1 MSAPEQLTLEQ
12 FLDSA
17 AERLQFL
24 REYSS
29 LVQEAAPRREEV
41 QQLYEAAHWLD
52 AQSAAQQFPLFS
64 EIAGRMAHVFQ
75 YALHA
80 ELPPEA
86 HGPLLEF
93 LADAITVLE
102 SDLMQIYSDRT
113 ETAEDVDI
121 FKRRYSFAFAQPQA
135 EEHAVHAVA
144 ASEPAAAPLEDSFSA
159 PAGVAEEARAGE
171 ALPDDEEVP
180 AEVLEFFVP
189 EAEEHLQAV
198 AECLLA
204 IESGSTADGVNK
216 LFRAMHTVK
225 GSAAQVGLRRVSAV
239 AHRMEDLVG
248 RIRDGSLRATP
259 EVVDLCLEGVDALK
273 KSIHQQWAS
282 EDAAKTGLQAIVER
296 LAFYAPREVE
306 TLPVVQQ
313 AAPAE
318 ATVAVTAE
326 PIAEAKTER
335 APAPQRRAAAAM
347 PGGKSVRVA
356 LDRLDRM
363 MNAVGELVI
372 NRTRMVGHMAE
383 LEKLVEVLNFS
394 KSRLVG
400 KIDDFQEKHEFQLLR
415 RGNRDGGF
423 NGQGNGHG
431 AGTSGGWDGAAAGR
445 SLLQHGMDEFSELE
459 MDRYDDF
466 NILSRSLTEISADV
480 NEVLSQL
487 DGFLGRVEGDIGE
500 FTKLAHH
507 LQDEITQA
515 RMVPIGHL
523 YTRLSRT
530 VREAG
535 KETGRLVD
543 FDLEGEATE
552 LDNNIIQQL
561 GDPLVHLV
569 RNAVAHGIEDPA
581 DRLAAGKPER
591 GRVTLRAYHRG
602 NHIFIEVEDD
612 GRGIDY
618 ERVREHAVEASLVSQ
633 EVAHKLSERDLRE
646 ILFHPGFS
654 TASSQTELAGRGVGL
669 DVVRANVAALNG
681 EIEVRSNFGAGCFF
695 SLKVPLTLIISQA
708 LFVRCSTAIF
718 AFPLSMVE
726 EIRRIKPEEIEEVGG
741 KPYTRVRDLITEI
754 VRLDRQL
761 ELPPLEAANGYYRLV
776 LVRVA
781 NRQVGIVVEEVLG
794 KDEIVIKS
802 LGSYLRRV
810 KLFPGATIAPD
821 GSLILLIDLNRLVD
835 AAAPERRALG
845 PAAAGIARV
854 FAPGAAA
861 VAAGAIPGEATDA
874 IRDDKVV
881 LVTDDSIS
889 VRKFV
894 GRMLEKAGYRVKL
907 ASDGLEAAEVAA
919 QSGCHLVL
927 TDIEMPRMNG
937 YELMAHLRQ
946 DPATRRIPVMVL
958 TSRAGA
964 KHKERAMKEGAAAF
978 LTKPVQEEQLLAAVT
993 ELIGESA
1000 PDKRAENRA
1009 ARLLAVR

>member
-1 MSAPEQLTLEQ
+1 MSAQEQLTLDQ
-12 FLDSA
+12 FLESA
-17 AERLQFL
+17 SERLQFL

-29 LVQEAAPRREEV
+29 LVQEAAPRHEEV
-41 QQLYEAAHWLD
+41 EKLYEESHWL
-52 AQSAAQQFPLFS
+52 AGTAAQQGFPLFS

-80 ELPPEA
+80 ELPPES
-86 HGPLLEF
+86 HGPLVEF

-102 SDLMQIYSDRT
+102 GDLMQIYAERT
-113 ETAEDVDI
+113 ETAEDVET
-121 FKRRYSFAFAQPQA
+121 FKRRYSFAFAQPAVHEAPRHAADSGPHYAEPA
-135 EEHAVHAVA
+135 EENGI
-144 ASEPAAAPLEDSFSA
+144 A
-159 PAGVAEEARAGE
+159 PAGQALE
-171 ALPDDEEVP
+171 ALPEDEDVP

-189 EAEEHLQAV
+189 EADEHLGSV
-198 AECLLA
+198 TECLLA
-204 IESGSTADGVNK
+204 IESGVTAENVHK
-216 LFRAMHTVK
+216 LFRAMHTIK

-259 EVVDLCLEGVDALK
+259 EVVDLCLESVDVLK
-273 KSIHQQWAS
+273 KSVHRQWPD
-282 EDAAKTGLQAIVER
+282 EETAKAGMQAIVER
-296 LAFYAPREVE
+296 LAPYAPRE
-306 TLPVVQQ
+306 
-313 AAPAE
+313 AE
-318 ATVAVTAE
+318 ATPA
-326 PIAEAKTER
+326 AEAAAVEST
-335 APAPQRRAAAAM
+335 APAGESAAQASTEAASAPVAATKRRPAAAV
-347 PGGKSVRVA
+347 PTGKSVRIA

-383 LEKLVEVLNFS
+383 LEKLVEVLTFS

-400 KIDDFQEKHEFQLLR
+400 KIDDFQEKHEFQLLK
-415 RGNRDGGF
+415 RG
-423 NGQGNGHG
+423 GQSMGSFGNGNGHG
-431 AGTSGGWDGAAAGR
+431 SAANGKGANRNGGLTPGR
-445 SLLQHGMDEFSELE
+445 SNGANGTEEFSDLEL
-459 MDRYDDF
+459 DRYDDF

-500 FTKLAHH
+500 FTKLAHN

-515 RMVPIGHL
+515 RMVPIGNL
-523 YTRLSRT
+523 STRLTRT
-530 VREAG
+530 VREAA
-535 KETGRLVD
+535 KETGRMVD
-543 FDLEGEATE
+543 FELEGEATE

-561 GDPLVHLV
+561 ADPLIHLV
-569 RNAVAHGIEDPA
+569 RNAVAHGIEDPEA
-581 DRLAAGKPER
+581 RRAAGKSER

-602 NHIFIEVEDD
+602 NHIFLEVQDD
-612 GRGIDY
+612 GHGIDY
-618 ERVREHAVEASLVSQ
+618 ERVRERAVEASLVSP
-633 EVAHKLSERDLRE
+633 EVAHKLGERELRD

-681 EIEVRSNFGAGCFF
+681 EIDVRSEPGAGCFF

-708 LFVRCSTAIF
+708 LFVRCSTSIF
-718 AFPLSMVE
+718 AFPLSTVE

-741 KPYTRVRDLITEI
+741 KLYTRVRDLITEI
-754 VRLDRQL
+754 VRLDSQL
-761 ELPPLEAANGYYRLV
+761 ELPPLEAANGYYKLV

-835 AAAPERRALG
+835 AGAPERRALG

-861 VAAGAIPGEATDA
+861 VAAGSIPGEATDA
-874 IRDDKVV
+874 IRDEKVV

-919 QSGCHLVL
+919 QSGCHLIL

-946 DPATRRIPVMVL
+946 DPSTKRIPVMVL

-978 LTKPVQEEQLLAAVT
+978 LTKPVQEEQLLSAVA
-993 ELIGESA
+993 ELIGESS
-1000 PDKRAENRA
+1000 AESRA
-1009 ARLLAVR
+1009 ARLAPVR

>member
-1 MSAPEQLTLEQ
+1 MSEQEQLTLDQ
-12 FLDSA
+12 FLESA
-17 AERLQFL
+17 SERLQFL

-41 QQLYEAAHWLD
+41 EKLYEEARWL
-52 AQSAAQQFPLFS
+52 AGTAAQQGFPLFG

-86 HGPLLEF
+86 HGPLVEF

-102 SDLMQIYSDRT
+102 GDLMQIYAEKT
-113 ETAEDVDI
+113 ETVEDVET
-121 FKRRYSFAFAQPQA
+121 FKRRYSFAFAQPT
-135 EEHAVHAVA
+135 VH
-144 ASEPAAAPLEDSFSA
+144 EPAPRPTVTAEPSYVEQTEET
-159 PAGVAEEARAGE
+159 GVALSVET
-171 ALPDDEEVP
+171 LPEDEDVP
-180 AEVLEFFVP
+180 AEVLGFFVP
-189 EAEEHLQAV
+189 EAEEHLQTV
-198 AECLLA
+198 TECLLA
-204 IESGSTADGVNK
+204 IESGATAENVHK
-216 LFRAMHTVK
+216 LFRAMHTIK

-259 EVVDLCLEGVDALK
+259 EVVDLCLESVDVLK
-273 KSIHQQWAS
+273 RSIHRQWAD
-282 EDAAKTGLQAIVER
+282 EETAKAGTQAIVGR
-296 LAFYAPREVE
+296 LAPYAPREAE
-306 TLPVVQQ
+306 
-313 AAPAE
+313 AAPA
-318 ATVAVTAE
+318 
-326 PIAEAKTER
+326 AEAAATE
-335 APAPQRRAAAAM
+335 APAPAAEPAAETAGEAASVPAAAMKRRAATAV
-347 PGGKSVRVA
+347 PSGKSVRIA

-400 KIDDFQEKHEFQLLR
+400 KIDDFQEKHEFQLLK
-415 RGNRDGGF
+415 RGSHAAGPF
-423 NGQGNGHG
+423 GNGNG
-431 AGTSGGWDGAAAGR
+431 SNGKSASGNGAAAAARDIRANGTE
-445 SLLQHGMDEFSELE
+445 EFSDLE

-500 FTKLAHH
+500 FTKLAHN

-515 RMVPIGHL
+515 RMVPIGNL
-523 YTRLSRT
+523 STRLSRT
-530 VREAG
+530 VREAA

-543 FDLEGEATE
+543 FELEGEATE

-561 GDPLVHLV
+561 ADPLIHLV
-569 RNAVAHGIEDPA
+569 RNAVAHGIEDPEA
-581 DRLAAGKPER
+581 RHAAGKSER

-602 NHIFIEVEDD
+602 NHIFLEVQDD
-612 GRGIDY
+612 GHGIDY
-618 ERVREHAVEASLVSQ
+618 ERVRERAVEASLVSP
-633 EVAHKLSERDLRE
+633 EVAHKLGERELRD

-669 DVVRANVAALNG
+669 DVVQSNVAALNG
-681 EIEVRSNFGAGCFF
+681 EIEVRSEPGAGCFF

-708 LFVRCSTAIF
+708 LFVRCSTSTF
-718 AFPLSMVE
+718 AFPLSTVE

-741 KPYTRVRDLITEI
+741 KLYTRVRDLITEI
-754 VRLDRQL
+754 VRLDSQL
-761 ELPPLEAANGYYRLV
+761 EMPPLEAANGYYKLV

-835 AAAPERRALG
+835 AGAPERRALG

-861 VAAGAIPGEATDA
+861 VAAGSIPGEATDS
-874 IRDDKVV
+874 IRDEKVV

-919 QSGCHLVL
+919 QSGCHLIL

-946 DPATRRIPVMVL
+946 DPSTKRIPVMVL

-978 LTKPVQEEQLLAAVT
+978 LTKPVQEEQLLAAVA
-993 ELIGESA
+993 ELIGESS
-1000 PDKRAENRA
+1000 AESRT
-1009 ARLLAVR
+1009 ARLAPVR

>member
-1 MSAPEQLTLEQ
+1 VSEQEHITVDQ
-12 FLDSA
+12 FLESA
-17 AERLQFL
+17 SERLQFL

-41 QQLYEAAHWLD
+41 EKLYEEAHWL
-52 AQSAAQQFPLFS
+52 AGAAAQQGFPLFG

-86 HGPLLEF
+86 HGPLVEF

-102 SDLMQIYSDRT
+102 GDLMQIYAEQT
-113 ETAEDVDI
+113 ETAEDVET
-121 FKRRYSFAFAQPQA
+121 FKRRYSFAFAKP
-135 EEHAVHAVA
+135 AVQEAAQEPAVA
-144 ASEPAAAPLEDSFSA
+144 AEADYAEAAAESA
-159 PAGVAEEARAGE
+159 SLPAGQAPE
-171 ALPDDEEVP
+171 ALPEDEDVP

-189 EAEEHLQAV
+189 EADEHLVAV
-198 AECLLA
+198 TECLLA
-204 IESGSTADGVNK
+204 IESGATAENVHK
-216 LFRAMHTVK
+216 LFRAMHTIK

-259 EVVDLCLEGVDALK
+259 EVVDLCLESVDVLK
-273 KSIHQQWAS
+273 KSIHRQWADDES
-282 EDAAKTGLQAIVER
+282 ARAGMQAIVER
-296 LAFYAPREVE
+296 LAPYAPRELE
-306 TLPVVQQ
+306 
-313 AAPAE
+313 AAPA
-318 ATVAVTAE
+318 
-326 PIAEAKTER
+326 AEAVAADSS
-335 APAPQRRAAAAM
+335 APAGELAAESAAEAASLPAAATKRRAAAAVQ
-347 PGGKSVRVA
+347 GGKSVRIA

-394 KSRLVG
+394 KLRLVG
-400 KIDDFQEKHEFQLLR
+400 KIDDFQEKHEFQLLK
-415 RGNRDGGF
+415 RGSQQSGSFGN
-423 NGQGNGHG
+423 GNGHG
-431 AGTSGGWDGAAAGR
+431 YGNGTNGKNGGGAAPALRGNTR
-445 SLLQHGMDEFSELE
+445 GGTEEFSDLE

-480 NEVLSQL
+480 NEVLTQL

-500 FTKLAHH
+500 FTKLAHN

-515 RMVPIGHL
+515 RMVPIGNL
-523 YTRLSRT
+523 STRLSRT
-530 VREAG
+530 VREAA

-543 FDLEGEATE
+543 FELEGEATE
-552 LDNNIIQQL
+552 LDNNIIQL
-561 GDPLVHLV
+561 LADPLVHLV
-569 RNAVAHGIEDPA
+569 RNAVAHGIEEPDE
-581 DRLAAGKPER
+581 RRTAGKRER

-602 NHIFIEVEDD
+602 NHIFLEVEDD
-612 GRGIDY
+612 GHGIDY
-618 ERVREHAVEASLVSQ
+618 ERVREHAVEASLVSP
-633 EVAHKLSERDLRE
+633 EVAHKLTERELRD

-669 DVVRANVAALNG
+669 DVVKANVAALNG
-681 EIEVRSNFGAGCFF
+681 EIEVRSEPGAGCFF

-708 LFVRCSTAIF
+708 LFVRCSTSIF
-718 AFPLSMVE
+718 AFPLSTVE

-741 KPYTRVRDLITEI
+741 KLYTRVRDLITEI
-754 VRLDRQL
+754 VRLDSQL
-761 ELPPLEAANGYYRLV
+761 ELPPLEAANGYYKLV

-835 AAAPERRALG
+835 AGASERRALG
-845 PAAAGIARV
+845 PAASGIARV

-861 VAAGAIPGEATDA
+861 VAAGSIPGEATDA
-874 IRDDKVV
+874 IRDDRVV

-919 QSGCHLVL
+919 QSGCHLIL

-964 KHKERAMKEGAAAF
+964 KHKERALKEGAAAF
-978 LTKPVQEEQLLAAVT
+978 LTKPVQEEQLLAAVS
-993 ELIGESA
+993 ELIGESS
-1000 PDKRAENRA
+1000 AESRA
-1009 ARLLAVR
+1009 ARLAPVR

>member
-1 MSAPEQLTLEQ
+1 MSAPEQFTLDQ
-12 FLDSA
+12 FLESA
-17 AERLQFL
+17 SERLQFL

-29 LVQEAAPRREEV
+29 LVQEAAPRHEEV
-41 QQLYEAAHWLD
+41 EKLYEAAHWL
-52 AQSAAQQFPLFS
+52 AGTAAEQGFPLFS
-64 EIAGRMAHVFQ
+64 EIGARMAHVFQ

-80 ELPPEA
+80 ELPPES
-86 HGPLLEF
+86 HGPLVEF

-102 SDLMQIYSDRT
+102 GDLMQIYAEQT
-113 ETAEDVDI
+113 ETAEDVDT
-121 FKRRYSFAFAQPQA
+121 FKRRYSFAFAQP
-135 EEHAVHAVA
+135 AVHEA
-144 ASEPAAAPLEDSFSA
+144 APRTAALPEPSYSEPPEEIALA
-159 PAGVAEEARAGE
+159 PAGQSPE
-171 ALPDDEEVP
+171 ALPEDEDVP

-189 EAEEHLQAV
+189 EADEHLQAV
-198 AECLLA
+198 TECLLA
-204 IESGSTADGVNK
+204 IESAVTAENVHK
-216 LFRAMHTVK
+216 LFRAMHTIK

-259 EVVDLCLEGVDALK
+259 EVVDLCLESVDVLK
-273 KSIHQQWAS
+273 KSVHRQWPDEETAR
-282 EDAAKTGLQAIVER
+282 AGMQAIVER
-296 LAFYAPREVE
+296 LAPYAPREAE
-306 TLPVVQQ
+306 AAAASEI
-313 AAPAE
+313 AAPVGEPAAE
-318 ATVAVTAE
+318 AASEPASSPAVAT
-326 PIAEAKTER
+326 K
-335 APAPQRRAAAAM
+335 RRAAVAV
-347 PGGKSVRVA
+347 PGGKSVRIA

-400 KIDDFQEKHEFQLLR
+400 KIDDFQEKHEFQLLKR
-415 RGNRDGGF
+415 SGPAGGPFGN
-423 NGQGNGHG
+423 GNGHRNG
-431 AGTSGGWDGAAAGR
+431 PHAKSASGTGAALAGR
-445 SLLQHGMDEFSELE
+445 NVGANGTEEFSDLE

-500 FTKLAHH
+500 FTKLAHS

-515 RMVPIGHL
+515 RMVPIGNL
-523 YTRLSRT
+523 STRLSRT
-530 VREAG
+530 VREAA

-543 FDLEGEATE
+543 FELEGEATE

-561 GDPLVHLV
+561 ADPLVHLV
-569 RNAVAHGIEDPA
+569 RNAVAHGIEDPEA
-581 DRLAAGKPER
+581 RRAAGKLER

-602 NHIFIEVEDD
+602 NHIFLDVQDD

-618 ERVREHAVEASLVSQ
+618 ERVRERAVEASLVSP
-633 EVAHKLSERDLRE
+633 EVAHKLGDRELRD

-669 DVVRANVAALNG
+669 DVVKANVAALNG
-681 EIEVRSNFGAGCFF
+681 EIDVRSEPGAGCFF

-708 LFVRCSTAIF
+708 LFVRCSTSTF

-741 KPYTRVRDLITEI
+741 KLYTRVRDLITEI
-754 VRLDRQL
+754 VRLDSQL
-761 ELPPLEAANGYYRLV
+761 ELTPVEAANGYYKLV
-776 LVRVA
+776 LIRVA

-835 AAAPERRALG
+835 AGAPERRALG

-861 VAAGAIPGEATDA
+861 VAAGSIPGEATDA
-874 IRDDKVV
+874 IRDEKVV

-919 QSGCHLVL
+919 QSGCHLIL

-946 DPATRRIPVMVL
+946 DPSTKRIPVMVL

-993 ELIGESA
+993 ELIGESSA
-1000 PDKRAENRA
+1000 DSRA
-1009 ARLLAVR
+1009 ARLAPVR

>member
-1 MSAPEQLTLEQ
+1 VDVLKKTIHRQWPSEEAAKEGLQAVVERLAPFAPRAAEASPVPGEVAPAEIAPE
-12 FLDSA
+12 A
-17 AERLQFL
+17 
-24 REYSS
+24 
-29 LVQEAAPRREEV
+29 
-41 QQLYEAAHWLD
+41 
-52 AQSAAQQFPLFS
+52 S
-64 EIAGRMAHVFQ
+64 E
-75 YALHA
+75 
-80 ELPPEA
+80 
-86 HGPLLEF
+86 
-93 LADAITVLE
+93 
-102 SDLMQIYSDRT
+102 
-113 ETAEDVDI
+113 
-121 FKRRYSFAFAQPQA
+121 
-135 EEHAVHAVA
+135 
-144 ASEPAAAPLEDSFSA
+144 EPAAA
-159 PAGVAEEARAGE
+159 R
-171 ALPDDEEVP
+171 VP
-180 AEVLEFFVP
+180 
-189 EAEEHLQAV
+189 
-198 AECLLA
+198 
-204 IESGSTADGVNK
+204 ST
-216 LFRAMHTVK
+216 
-225 GSAAQVGLRRVSAV
+225 
-239 AHRMEDLVG
+239 
-248 RIRDGSLRATP
+248 
-259 EVVDLCLEGVDALK
+259 
-273 KSIHQQWAS
+273 
-282 EDAAKTGLQAIVER
+282 
-296 LAFYAPREVE
+296 
-306 TLPVVQQ
+306 
-313 AAPAE
+313 
-318 ATVAVTAE
+318 
-326 PIAEAKTER
+326 
-335 APAPQRRAAAAM
+335 QRRAAAAM
-347 PGGKSVRVA
+347 PAGKSVRVA

-415 RGNRDGGF
+415 RGNPDHGGF
-423 NGQGNGHG
+423 GNGHG
-431 AGTSGGWDGAAAGR
+431 NGTNGKSGRGGISAASRSMLAGGA
-445 SLLQHGMDEFSELE
+445 DEFSELE

-480 NEVLSQL
+480 NEVLAQL

-535 KETGRLVD
+535 KETGRPVD

-561 GDPLVHLV
+561 ADPLVHLV
-569 RNAVAHGIEDPA
+569 RNAVAHGIEDA
-581 DRLAAGKPER
+581 AERQAAGKPER

-602 NHIFIEVEDD
+602 NHIFLEVEDD

-618 ERVREHAVEASLVSQ
+618 ERVRERAIEASLVSP
-633 EVAHKLSERDLRE
+633 EVAHKLSEKDLRE
-646 ILFHPGFS
+646 VLFHPGFS
-654 TASSQTELAGRGVGL
+654 TAESQTELAGRGVGL
-669 DVVRANVAALNG
+669 DVVKANVAALNG
-681 EIEVRSNFGAGCFF
+681 EIEVRSERGAGCFF
-695 SLKVPLTLIISQA
+695 ALKVPLTLIISQA
-708 LFVRCSTAIF
+708 LFVRCSTSTF

-741 KPYTRVRDLITEI
+741 KLYTRVRDLITEI

-761 ELPPLEAANGYYRLV
+761 EMPPLEAANGYYRLV

-835 AAAPERRALG
+835 AGAPERRALG

-919 QSGCHLVL
+919 QSGCHLIL

-978 LTKPVQEEQLLAAVT
+978 LTKPVQEEQLLTAVA
-993 ELIGESA
+993 ELIGESS
-1000 PDKRAENRA
+1000 AEGRA

>member
-1 MSAPEQLTLEQ
+1 MSAPEQITLDQ
-12 FLDSA
+12 FLENAS
-17 AERLQFL
+17 ERLQFL

-29 LVQEAAPRREEV
+29 LVPEAAPRREEV
-41 QQLYEAAHWLD
+41 EKLYDAAHWL
-52 AQSAAQQFPLFS
+52 ATEAAQQGFPLFS
-64 EIAGRMAHVFQ
+64 EISGRMAHVFQ

-86 HGPLLEF
+86 HGPLVEF

-102 SDLMQIYSDRT
+102 GDLMQIYAERA
-113 ETAEDVDI
+113 ETAEDVET
-121 FKRRYSFAFAQPQA
+121 FKRRYSFAFAQPA
-135 EEHAVHAVA
+135 AHEPPARPAVVA
-144 ASEPAAAPLEDSFSA
+144 PAPEMAADADAAAFPVGD
-159 PAGVAEEARAGE
+159 AGE
-171 ALPDDEEVP
+171 ALPEDEEVP

-189 EAEEHLQAV
+189 EADEHLQAV
-198 AECLLA
+198 TECLLA
-204 IESGSTADGVNK
+204 IESGATAEDVHK

-259 EVVDLCLEGVDALK
+259 EVVDLCLEAVDVLK
-273 KSIHQQWAS
+273 RTIHRQWRD
-282 EDAAKTGLQAIVER
+282 EETAKAGLQGIVER
-296 LAFYAPREVE
+296 LAPYAPRAAEAMSAPGE
-306 TLPVVQQ
+306 AVV
-313 AAPAE
+313 AEAADAPAAE
-318 ATVAVTAE
+318 PAGEPAAVNAPAVKRRAVTAV
-326 PIAEAKTER
+326 
-335 APAPQRRAAAAM
+335 
-347 PGGKSVRVA
+347 PGGKSVRIA

-400 KIDDFQEKHEFQLLR
+400 KIDDFQEKHEFQLLKR
-415 RGNRDGGF
+415 ANPAFAGF
-423 NGQGNGHG
+423 GRGNGHG
-431 AGTSGGWDGAAAGR
+431 NGGNGNDGKSQGGPAASRRGAPGA
-445 SLLQHGMDEFSELE
+445 MEEFSELE

-480 NEVLSQL
+480 NEVLTQL

-500 FTKLAHH
+500 FTKLAHS

-515 RMVPIGHL
+515 RMVPIGNL
-523 YTRLSRT
+523 STRLSRT
-530 VREAG
+530 VREAA
-535 KETGRLVD
+535 KETGRAVD
-543 FDLEGEATE
+543 FELEGEATE

-561 GDPLVHLV
+561 ADPLIHLV
-569 RNAVAHGIEDPA
+569 RNAVAHGIEDA
-581 DRLAAGKPER
+581 AERRAAGKPER

-602 NHIFIEVEDD
+602 NHIFLEVEDD

-618 ERVREHAVEASLVSQ
+618 ERVREHAVEASLVSP
-633 EVAHKLSERDLRE
+633 EVAHKLTERELRD

-669 DVVRANVAALNG
+669 DVVKANVGALNG
-681 EIEVRSNFGAGCFF
+681 EIEVRSERGSGCFF

-708 LFVRCSTAIF
+708 LFVRCSTSTF
-718 AFPLSMVE
+718 AFPLSTVE

-741 KPYTRVRDLITEI
+741 KLYTRVRDLITEI
-754 VRLDRQL
+754 VRLDSQL
-761 ELPPLEAANGYYRLV
+761 ELPPLEAANGYYRMV

-802 LGSYLRRV
+802 LGTYLRRV

-835 AAAPERRALG
+835 SGTPERRALG
-845 PAAAGIARV
+845 PGAAGIARV
-854 FAPGAAA
+854 FSPGAAA
-861 VAAGAIPGEATDA
+861 VAAGAIPGEATDT

-919 QSGCHLVL
+919 QSGCHLIL

-946 DPATRRIPVMVL
+946 DPSTRRIPVMVL

-978 LTKPVQEEQLLAAVT
+978 LTKPVQEEQLLTAVA
-993 ELIGESA
+993 ELIGESS
-1000 PDKRAENRA
+1000 AEGRS
-1009 ARLLAVR
+1009 ARLVTVR

>member
-1 MSAPEQLTLEQ
+1 MPREQ
-12 FLDSA
+12 FLESA
-17 AERLQFL
+17 SERLQFL

-29 LVQEAAPRREEV
+29 LVQEAAPRREEI
-41 QQLYEAAHWLD
+41 QQLYEAAHWL
-52 AQSAAQQFPLFS
+52 ATEAAQQGFPLYS

-80 ELPPEA
+80 ELAPEVHA
-86 HGPLLEF
+86 PLVEF

-102 SDLMQIYSDRT
+102 GDLMQIFSDGT
-113 ETAEDVDI
+113 ETAEDIDI
-121 FKRRYSFAFAQPQA
+121 FRRRYSFAFPQPQPQDSPMGA
-135 EEHAVHAVA
+135 QAPVHAAEARQDEFAPAV
-144 ASEPAAAPLEDSFSA
+144 ASESP
-159 PAGVAEEARAGE
+159 E
-171 ALPDDEEVP
+171 ALPADEQVP
-180 AEVLEFFVP
+180 AEVLEFFIP
-189 EAEEHLQAV
+189 EADEHLQSV
-198 AECLLA
+198 ADCLLA
-204 IESGSTADGVNK
+204 IESGAKAEDIHR

-225 GSAAQVGLRRVSAV
+225 GSAAQVGLRRVAAV
-239 AHRMEDLVG
+239 AHRVEDLVG
-248 RIRDGSLRATP
+248 RIREGALRVTP
-259 EVVDLCLEGVDALK
+259 EVVDLCLESVDALK
-273 KSIHQQWAS
+273 KTIHRQWPD
-282 EDAAKTGLQAIVER
+282 EAAAQAGLRSLMDR
-296 LAFYAPREVE
+296 LAVHAPREAEATPSPSEVF
-306 TLPVVQQ
+306 QQ
-313 AAPAE
+313 SAAAVAEAEPAAPAVSP
-318 ATVAVTAE
+318 ARTA
-326 PIAEAKTER
+326 P
-335 APAPQRRAAAAM
+335 RRPGAM
-347 PGGKSVRVA
+347 LPPGKSVRIS

-363 MNAVGELVI
+363 MNNVGELVI

-394 KSRLVG
+394 KSRLVE
-400 KIDDFQEKHEFQLLR
+400 KISDFQEKHEFHLLGQDQNGAA
-415 RGNRDGGF
+415 RGNGR
-423 NGQGNGHG
+423 GNGHG
-431 AGTSGGWDGAAAGR
+431 NGARGKGGGGPSLPGMLRGPLIGAPE
-445 SLLQHGMDEFSELE
+445 EFSELE

-480 NEVLSQL
+480 NEVLTQL
-487 DGFLGRVEGDIGE
+487 GGFLGRVEGDIGE

-515 RMVPIGHL
+515 RMVPIGNL
-523 YTRLSRT
+523 STRLSRT
-530 VREAG
+530 VREAA
-535 KETGRLVD
+535 KETGKQVD

-552 LDNNIIQQL
+552 LDNNIIQHL
-561 GDPLVHLV
+561 SDPLVHLV
-569 RNAVAHGIEDPA
+569 RNAVAHGIEEPGA
-581 DRLAAGKPER
+581 RRAAGKTDH

-602 NHIFIEVEDD
+602 NHIFLEVEDD
-612 GRGIDY
+612 GHGIDY
-618 ERVREHAVEASLVSQ
+618 EKVRARAVDSSLVSP
-633 EVAHKLSERDLRE
+633 EVAGKLSERELRE

-654 TASSQTELAGRGVGL
+654 TAENQTELAGRGVGL

-681 EIEVRSNFGAGCFF
+681 EIEIRSEPGAGTFF
-695 SLKVPLTLIISQA
+695 ALKVPLTLIISQA
-708 LFVRCSTAIF
+708 LFVRCSTSVF
-718 AFPLSMVE
+718 AFPLSTVE
-726 EIRRIKPEEIEEVGG
+726 EIRRVKPEEIEEVGG
-741 KPYTRVRDLITEI
+741 KLYVRVRDLITEV

-761 ELPPLEAANGYYRLV
+761 ELPPMEATNGYFRMV

-781 NRQVGIVVEEVLG
+781 NRQVAIVVEEVLG

-821 GSLILLIDLNRLVD
+821 GSLILLIDLNRLVES
-835 AAAPERRALG
+835 AAPERRALG
-845 PAAAGIARV
+845 PAATGIARV

-861 VAAGAIPGEATDA
+861 VAAGVIPGEATDP

-919 QSGCHLVL
+919 QSGCHLIL

-964 KHKERAMKEGAAAF
+964 KHKERALKEGAAAF
-978 LTKPVQEEQLLAAVT
+978 LTKPVQEEQLLTAVA
-993 ELIGESA
+993 ELIGTSA
-1000 PDKRAENRA
+1000 AERHT
-1009 ARLLAVR
+1009 ARLAPVH

>member
-1 MSAPEQLTLEQ
+1 MSEQEQLTLDQ
-12 FLDSA
+12 FLESA
-17 AERLQFL
+17 SERLQFL

-41 QQLYEAAHWLD
+41 EKLYEEARWL
-52 AQSAAQQFPLFS
+52 AGTAAQQGFPLFG

-86 HGPLLEF
+86 HGPLVEF

-102 SDLMQIYSDRT
+102 GDLMQIYAEKT
-113 ETAEDVDI
+113 ETVEDVET
-121 FKRRYSFAFAQPQA
+121 FKRRYSFAFAQPT
-135 EEHAVHAVA
+135 VH
-144 ASEPAAAPLEDSFSA
+144 EPAPRPTVTAEPSYVEQTEET
-159 PAGVAEEARAGE
+159 GVALSVET
-171 ALPDDEEVP
+171 LPEDEDVP
-180 AEVLEFFVP
+180 AEVLGFFVP
-189 EAEEHLQAV
+189 EAEEHLQTV
-198 AECLLA
+198 TECLLA
-204 IESGSTADGVNK
+204 IESGATAENVHK
-216 LFRAMHTVK
+216 LFRAMHTIK

-259 EVVDLCLEGVDALK
+259 EVVDLCLESVDVLK
-273 KSIHQQWAS
+273 RSIHRQWAD
-282 EDAAKTGLQAIVER
+282 EETAKAGTQAIVGR
-296 LAFYAPREVE
+296 LAPYAPREAE
-306 TLPVVQQ
+306 
-313 AAPAE
+313 AAPA
-318 ATVAVTAE
+318 
-326 PIAEAKTER
+326 AEAAATE
-335 APAPQRRAAAAM
+335 APAPAAEPAAETAGEAASVPAAAMKRRAATAV
-347 PGGKSVRVA
+347 PSGKSVRIA

-400 KIDDFQEKHEFQLLR
+400 KIDDFQEKHEFQLLK
-415 RGNRDGGF
+415 RGSHAAGPF
-423 NGQGNGHG
+423 GNGNG
-431 AGTSGGWDGAAAGR
+431 SNGKSASGNGAAPAARDIRANGTE
-445 SLLQHGMDEFSELE
+445 EFSDLE

-500 FTKLAHH
+500 FTKLAHN

-515 RMVPIGHL
+515 RMVPIGNL
-523 YTRLSRT
+523 STRLSRT
-530 VREAG
+530 VREAA

-543 FDLEGEATE
+543 FELEGEATE

-561 GDPLVHLV
+561 ADPLIHLV
-569 RNAVAHGIEDPA
+569 RNAVAHGIEDPEA
-581 DRLAAGKPER
+581 RHAAGKSER

-602 NHIFIEVEDD
+602 NHIFLEVQDD
-612 GRGIDY
+612 GHGIDY
-618 ERVREHAVEASLVSQ
+618 ERVRERAVEASLVSP
-633 EVAHKLSERDLRE
+633 EVAHKLGERELRD

-669 DVVRANVAALNG
+669 DVVQSNVAALNG
-681 EIEVRSNFGAGCFF
+681 EIEVRSEPGAGCFF

-708 LFVRCSTAIF
+708 LFVRCSTSTF
-718 AFPLSMVE
+718 AFPLSTVE

-741 KPYTRVRDLITEI
+741 KLYTRVRDLITEI
-754 VRLDRQL
+754 VRLDSQL
-761 ELPPLEAANGYYRLV
+761 EMPPLEAANGYYKLV

-835 AAAPERRALG
+835 AGAPERRALG

-861 VAAGAIPGEATDA
+861 VAAGSIPGEATDA
-874 IRDDKVV
+874 IRDEKVV

-919 QSGCHLVL
+919 QSGCHLIL

-946 DPATRRIPVMVL
+946 DPSTKRIPVMVL

-978 LTKPVQEEQLLAAVT
+978 LTKPVQEEQLLAAVA
-993 ELIGESA
+993 ELIGESS
-1000 PDKRAENRA
+1000 AESRA
-1009 ARLLAVR
+1009 ARLTPVR